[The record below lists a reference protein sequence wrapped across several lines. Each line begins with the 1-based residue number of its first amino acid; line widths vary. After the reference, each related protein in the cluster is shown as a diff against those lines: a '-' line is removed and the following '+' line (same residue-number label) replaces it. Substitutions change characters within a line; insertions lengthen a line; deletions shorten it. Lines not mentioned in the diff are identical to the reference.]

1 MGFRT
6 ALRTRIESVLSL
18 RRAIRLVWDSS
29 RSWTIASFVILVIQ
43 GLLPLVSLYVLK
55 LMLDAVS
62 AALAAADKE
71 AAFQQVVTVVIIAGI
86 VSLLSSIV
94 GTVGGLIT
102 QVQGRLV
109 ADYMSDVMHAKSIE
123 VDLDYYEN
131 SQYFDTLHRA
141 QQEAPYRP
149 LAIVSSLAQIVR
161 SAISLAGI
169 GALLLTFHPV
179 VVLLL
184 AVAVLPAILVRL
196 GFVQVLYRL
205 ERKHTLNERRA
216 WYFEHMLIGQE
227 FAKEI
232 RIFDLGEM
240 IMARHRALRGM
251 LRGIRLRVDVQRAVL
266 EVVADAVAQVA
277 VYGSFLFVGYRTVM
291 GDLTLGDLVVFYQA
305 FQRGQGF
312 LQAFLNNL
320 ASLYEHN
327 VFILNLYEFLD
338 IPRKVLEPEKPVPP
352 PQPLTQ
358 GIEFRNVSFK
368 YPTSERTVL
377 QDVNLTIRPGEVV
390 ALVGANGSGKT
401 TLVKL
406 LCRLYDPDGGAIMMD
421 GIDVRRFT
429 INALRRE
436 ISVIFQD
443 YAHYNLSAA
452 ENIGFGDVERAD
464 DLDAIVAA
472 AQHSDAHDT
481 IMSLPEGY
489 DTVLGKML
497 DNGEELSIGQ
507 WQKIALARA
516 FLRESQVIVL
526 DEPTSAM
533 DAKAEAEVFEKFRE
547 LLDGRTAI
555 LISHRLS
562 TVRMADMIYVL
573 NDGRI
578 IESGSHD
585 ALIDQNGTYAH
596 LFETQARYYREDHP
610 ARST

>member
-6 ALRTRIESVLSL
+6 ALKARIDNLGSL
-18 RRAIRLVWDSS
+18 RRAVSLVWNSS
-29 RSWTIASFVILVIQ
+29 RAWTIASFVILVIQ
-43 GLLPLVSLYVLK
+43 GLLPLVSLYILK
-55 LMLDAVS
+55 LMLDAVG
-62 AALAAADKE
+62 AALAATDKE
-71 AAFQQVVTVVIIAGI
+71 AAFQQVVVVVVIAGI
-86 VSLLSSIV
+86 VSLLSNLV
-94 GTVGGLIT
+94 GTIGGLVT
-102 QVQGRLV
+102 TVQGRLV
-109 ADYMSDVMHAKSIE
+109 ADHMSDILHAKSIE
-123 VDLDYYEN
+123 IDLDYYEN

-184 AVAVLPAILVRL
+184 AFAVVPAILVRL
-196 GFVQVLYRL
+196 RFVQVLYRL
-205 ERKHTLNERRA
+205 ERQHTITERRS
-216 WYFEHMLIGQE
+216 WYYEHMLIGQE
-227 FAKEI
+227 YAKEI
-232 RIFDLGEM
+232 RIFDLGNL
-240 IMARHRALRGM
+240 IMMRFRAIRDT
-251 LRGIRLRVDVQRAVL
+251 LRGIRLRIDIQRSVLDVA
-266 EVVADAVAQVA
+266 ADMVAQVA

-291 GDLTLGDLVVFYQA
+291 GNLTLGDLVMFYQA

-312 LQAFLNNL
+312 LQSFLNSL

-327 VFILNLYEFLD
+327 VFIANLYEFLD
-338 IPRKVLEPEKPVPP
+338 VPRKVLDPEDPVPP
-352 PQPLTQ
+352 PQPIRQ
-358 GIEFRNVSFK
+358 GIEFRDVRFR
-368 YPTSERTVL
+368 YPTSERSVL
-377 QDVNLTIRPGEVV
+377 EGVNLTIRPGEVV

-406 LCRLYDPDGGAIMMD
+406 LCRLYDPDSGSILLD
-421 GIDVRRFT
+421 GIDLRRFT
-429 INALRRE
+429 TNALRRE

-452 ENIGFGDVERAD
+452 ENIGFGDVTRTD
-464 DLDAIVAA
+464 NRDAIIAA
-472 AQHSDAHDT
+472 AQHSDAHET
-481 IMSLPEGY
+481 ITSLPQGY

-497 DNGEELSIGQ
+497 ENGEELSIGQ

-573 NDGRI
+573 DDGRI

-585 ALIDQNGTYAH
+585 ELIDRRGTYAH
-596 LFETQARYYREDHP
+596 LFETQARYYREDHA